1 MQSAKHAY
9 VVDDED
15 AIRRSLTLMLRL
27 AGWGVS
33 QFDSGT
39 AFLDQSQTL
48 EPNCVLLDVRMPG
61 MDGLEVQRELIR
73 RGIDFPIVMMT
84 GHGEIPVAVA
94 ALKGGAVDFL
104 EKPFQKARLL
114 AALDNA
120 WLKLSDP
127 EAYRRVRHEAA
138 TILEALSGPERR
150 VLDAFAQ
157 GFSNR
162 GVADALGLAVT
173 EVERCRASLVE
184 KLGGSSLPDA
194 IRIAYLAQSTG

>member
-27 AGWGVS
+27 AGWQVS
-33 QFDSGT
+33 QFESGT
-39 AFLDQSQTL
+39 AFLDQSPAL
-48 EPNCVLLDVRMPG
+48 APNCVLLDVRMPG
-61 MDGLEVQRELIR
+61 MDGLEVQKELSR
-73 RGIDFPIVMMT
+73 RGIDFPVVMMT

-127 EAYRRVRHEAA
+127 DAYRRVRLEAA
-138 TILEALSGPERR
+138 SVLETLSEAERR

-157 GFSNR
+157 GLSNR

-184 KLGGSSLPDA
+184 KLGGSSLPDS
-194 IRIAYLAQSTG
+194 IRIAYLAQPAG